1 MAINFPSTPG
11 DGEEYTDANSGTW
24 VYDSGTNS
32 WTLTAGGST
41 SAFNFR
47 GGHDFTSSTPPADP
61 IESGDMWIH
70 DAPDGTVDAVYT
82 GISGQIGNGQLVLW
96 DGNSYVMV
104 SGTLPGY
111 PDVGD
116 GEDGTLDSRYLK
128 LGANAGD
135 QIVASTDTTTFNGV
149 VEAGSG
155 VEVTGGKISTVNNG
169 IVYSEASRSL
179 RLLQNGRQGA
189 ALTAGQFVVNG
200 SGDPLENSPSA
211 VIITGYITPKA
222 DGTANPYVFSNF
234 PGLTGTA
241 NNFTLNNASF
251 NTNGGG
257 TVTNQC
263 IGYDAAR
270 SLDRVATTNIAYR
283 GRLRSQSERNN
294 FNFYTE
300 GDASNFFE
308 GDTYIGGT
316 ATRSTRELWES
327 TLTEEQQEQLEA
339 GTLTIPANVSTP
351 GDGSFVRQWW
361 YYKQSAEDQA
371 LIDSGELDYPKNFQ
385 AANFTD
391 TFTLGDNTLLLIST
405 QSLELFTQMVLHLT
419 RQTQTFHTLITAGS
433 IGVRL
438 QRGQSLLTPS
448 EDGDNIVV
456 LKLNPFAYLP
466 DTNTNVRL
474 ESCIGLDVSPPTTTA
489 GSNETSVVD
498 QYNMLISVRSFGQSV
513 LNTNGLG
520 IGVESKIA
528 NYTSDGRSTYNF
540 FAGGNAPNFFEG
552 NTYIGGTATRSTREL
567 WESTLTE
574 EQQEQLSAGTLAIP
588 ANVSTPGDG
597 SFVRQW
603 WYDQQSAED
612 QALIDA
618 GELDYPKNFQAAN
631 FTDTFDLGENTNI
644 NLLKN
649 GLGEFGGGVGV
660 TGSGFNYN

>member
-116 GEDGTLDSRYLK
+116 GEGGTHDSRYLK

-135 QIVASTDTTTFNGV
+135 QIVASTDTTTFNGL

-155 VEVTGGKISTVNNG
+155 VEVTGGHILTVNNG
-169 IVYSEASRSL
+169 IVYSEVSRSL
-179 RLLQNGRQGA
+179 SLLQNGIQGA
-189 ALTAGQFVVNG
+189 AVTAGQFVV
-200 SGDPLENSPSA
+200 SGPGNPLENNPSA
-211 VIITGYITPKA
+211 FIITGYITPKA
-222 DGTANPYVFSNF
+222 DGTANPYVFCNF

-251 NTNGGG
+251 NTTGGG

-327 TLTEEQQEQLEA
+327 TLTEEEKEQLA
-339 GTLTIPANVSTP
+339 
-351 GDGSFVRQWW
+351 
-361 YYKQSAEDQA
+361 
-371 LIDSGELDYPKNFQ
+371 
-385 AANFTD
+385 
-391 TFTLGDNTLLLIST
+391 
-405 QSLELFTQMVLHLT
+405 
-419 RQTQTFHTLITAGS
+419 
-433 IGVRL
+433 
-438 QRGQSLLTPS
+438 
-448 EDGDNIVV
+448 
-456 LKLNPFAYLP
+456 
-466 DTNTNVRL
+466 
-474 ESCIGLDVSPPTTTA
+474 
-489 GSNETSVVD
+489 
-498 QYNMLISVRSFGQSV
+498 
-513 LNTNGLG
+513 
-520 IGVESKIA
+520 
-528 NYTSDGRSTYNF
+528 
-540 FAGGNAPNFFEG
+540 
-552 NTYIGGTATRSTREL
+552 
-567 WESTLTE
+567 
-574 EQQEQLSAGTLAIP
+574 AGTLAIP

-612 QALIDA
+612 QALIDS
-618 GELDYPKNFQAAN
+618 GELDYPERYQAAN
-631 FTDTFDLGENTNI
+631 FVDTFELGIDTNI
-644 NLLKN
+644 DLLST
-649 GLGEFGGGVGV
+649 GEAHFGGNVGIGTKTPTDILTIKCGKFLANRDGGLRFTLNDTNDESEKNVYRAGIKSNATGQPRFFIDYASDSNGDSAEALCIANTTGYVGIGTTAPQSELDVDGSIKSSGGVEGADGTWAIAADGTATGITV
-660 TGSGFNYN
+660 TRASVVTDEQAGTIETLLDIITDLRARVAALEADHATLMNNNNGGY